1 MRHFIRLIAAAFVA
15 STTLSVSAEA
25 QSAGV
30 RAIQG
35 WEAVG
40 RLNIA
45 GRNMCTGSLIAPN
58 LVLTAAHCLY
68 NPQTGQAVNPRN
80 IKFEAGL
87 NGRRAKA
94 SRRVVKAVIHPG
106 YRHKWSSRSEAGSDI
121 AVLRLNR
128 PISGSQIRPFVLA
141 AAPTPGESVDVL
153 SYTVNHASRPARE
166 RDCRILSTRSE
177 TLVTSCRADY
187 GASGSP
193 VLQMR
198 PGHSPM
204 LVSVIS
210 AKAQMGRKRVSLAT
224 TFDRSLRALMRRAG

>member
-1 MRHFIRLIAAAFVA
+1 MKRIIGIIAAAFIL
-15 STTLSVSAEA
+15 STTSSMPVEA

-30 RAIQG
+30 RAVQG

-58 LVLTAAHCLY
+58 LVLTAAHCLF

-87 NGRRAKA
+87 NGRRSKA

-106 YRHKWSSRSEAGSDI
+106 YQHKWSSRSEAGSDI
-121 AVLRLNR
+121 AVLRLDR
-128 PISGSQIRPFVLA
+128 PIAGSQIRPFALA

-153 SYTVNHASRPARE
+153 SYSVNQSTRPARE
-166 RDCRILSTRSE
+166 KGCRILSTRSE
-177 TLVTSCRADY
+177 TLVTSCRVEF

-198 PGHSPM
+198 PGQAPM

-210 AKAQMGRKRVSLAT
+210 AKAQIGRKRVSLAA
-224 TFDRSLRALMRRAG
+224 TFDRTLRSLMRRAG

>member
-1 MRHFIRLIAAAFVA
+1 MKRIIGLIAAAIIS
-15 STTLSVSAEA
+15 STTFSLSAEA

-30 RAIQG
+30 RAVQG

-68 NPQTGQAVNPRN
+68 NPQTGQAVNPRS

-94 SRRVVKAVIHPG
+94 SRRVVKAVVHPG
-106 YRHKWSSRSEAGSDI
+106 YRHNWSSRSEAGSDI
-121 AVLRLNR
+121 AVLRLDR
-128 PISGSQIRPFVLA
+128 PIAGSQIRPFVLA
-141 AAPTPGESVDVL
+141 AAPTPGDSVDVL
-153 SYTVNHASRPARE
+153 SYTVNQATRPARE
-166 RDCRILSTRSE
+166 QGCRILSTRSE
-177 TLVTSCRADY
+177 TLVTSCRVEY

-198 PGHSPM
+198 KGGAPL

-210 AKAQMGRKRVSLAT
+210 AKAQIGRKRVSLAT
-224 TFDRSLRALMRRAG
+224 TFDGSLRSLMRRAG

>member
-1 MRHFIRLIAAAFVA
+1 MKRIIGLIAAAFISS
-15 STTLSVSAEA
+15 STFSLPAEA

-30 RAIQG
+30 RAVEG

-40 RLNIA
+40 RLNIG

-94 SRRVVKAVIHPG
+94 SRRVVKAVVHPG
-106 YRHKWSSRSEAGSDI
+106 YRHSWSSNSAAGSDI
-121 AVLRLNR
+121 AVLRLDR
-128 PISGSQIRPFVLA
+128 PISGSEIRPFVLA

-153 SYTVNHASRPARE
+153 SYTVNQATRPARE
-166 RDCRILSTRSE
+166 KDCQILSTRSA
-177 TLVTSCRADY
+177 TLVTSCRVEY

-198 PGHSPM
+198 PGGTPR

-224 TFDRSLRALMRRAG
+224 PFDGSLRALMRRAG